1 MRHTLLTSATI
12 LVLFTVLVT
21 ACGRMTPMQ
30 EPSPSPVPTAAP
42 TRTASPPSEIG
53 WDDRELFRE
62 VLIDAEQQVLDQ
74 LPGATVYRIDL
85 EISDDFLALE
95 GHQEVRYTNQEDEPL
110 EEVYF
115 RLFPNSAGGAATV
128 TGVGVDGENVEP
140 IYELEDSAVRIPLGA
155 ELEPGEAVVIEMN
168 FEVDVPVEMG
178 GNYGLFGYFDGV
190 LVLDEFYPAIPV
202 YDDEGWNVEVPPPNA
217 DVTYYDASFYVVRVT
232 APSSLTMV
240 ASGVEV
246 SREEVGDEQVVTFA
260 AGPARDFYLA
270 ASDQYTVVS
279 DRVGETL
286 VNSYALKEREDGA
299 ALALRYAVDAVE
311 SFNDRLGLYPYTE
324 LDLVSTPM
332 QALGIEYPGIMG
344 MALDLYDPQAEVAG
358 LPSQIL
364 LEASTAH
371 EVGHQWFYNVVG
383 NDQVDEPWL
392 DEALVQYLVALYYLD
407 TGGPRAAQ
415 GYEDSWYG
423 RWDRVDRA
431 DIPIGLP
438 AGDYEST
445 EYGAIVYGRGP
456 LFVEALSEEMGQ
468 ESFYEFLRDYYESH
482 RWKIATGESFK
493 ALAEQHCQ
501 CDLTTL
507 FEEWVYPE

>member
-1 MRHTLLTSATI
+1 MSAVLLILASMI
-12 LVLFTVLVT
+12 LVVA
-21 ACGRMTPMQ
+21 ACGGSAPPATEEPTPVPASTAALTPM
-30 EPSPSPVPTAAP
+30 
-42 TRTASPPSEIG
+42 ASPPPGID
-53 WDDRELFRE
+53 WDDRGVFRDGLIGSE
-62 VLIDAEQQVLDQ
+62 QDVLNRIE
-74 LPGATVYRIDL
+74 GATVYHIDL

-115 RLFPNSAGGAATV
+115 RLFPNVAGGSAMV
-128 TGVGVDGENVEP
+128 TGVGVDGEDVEP
-140 IYELEDSAVRIPLGA
+140 IYELEDSAVRVPLRA
-155 ELEPGEAVVIEMN
+155 NLEPGDAVVLEME
-168 FEVDVPVEMG
+168 FEVDVPVEKG
-178 GNYGLFGYFDGV
+178 DDYALFGYFDGV

-232 APSSLTMV
+232 APSSLTVV

-246 SREEVGDEQVVTFA
+246 GREEVGDKQVVTLA

-279 DRVGETL
+279 ASVGETL
-286 VNSYALKEREDGA
+286 VNSYALKERRDGA
-299 ALALRYAVDAVE
+299 TLALQYAVDALE
-311 SFNDRLGLYPYTE
+311 SFNDRFGLYPYTE
-324 LDLVSTPM
+324 LDLVSTPIE
-332 QALGIEYPGIMG
+332 ALGIEYPGIMG

-364 LEASTAH
+364 LEATTAH

-392 DEALVQYLVALYYLD
+392 DEAVVQYVVGLYYLD

-423 RWDRVDRA
+423 RWDRVARA

-438 AGDYEST
+438 VGDYEGT

-468 ESFYEFLRDYYESH
+468 ETFDEFLRDYYDSH
-482 RWKIATGESFK
+482 KWGIATGDSFK
-493 ALAEQHCQ
+493 ELAEQHCQ

-507 FEEWVYPE
+507 FEEWVYLE